1 MNRKLAFSLLLGAF
15 AVSSWAQQA
24 VTVKGTV
31 KDAENNPVIG
41 ATVVVKGT
49 TIGTTTDIDGNYTIN
64 VNPGQVLEFSYVGM
78 QQSSITVGNKNVI
91 NITMADGE
99 QLDEVVVIGYGT
111 VKKSNLTGAV
121 ASVSG
126 KDLQAG
132 VARSASSALQG
143 RIAGVS
149 VSSAT
154 GQPGQ
159 DMNINIR
166 GISSLSSTKPLYVI
180 DGVYGD
186 INMVD
191 PNDIQSL
198 EVLKDASAAAIYGS
212 RAANGVVL
220 ITTKSGRTEM
230 PTRVEVN
237 AYSGIQTVAKT
248 MEVMNTA
255 EYMAFCKQH
264 QIGQKIPE
272 FVNGNGIDTDWQ
284 KETFETAPVTKINLN
299 VSGGG
304 KTSTYNVSGSYLNQ
318 KGIVKTTGYEAWNIR
333 TKNTFS
339 AFNNHLRMGTS
350 VLLKMWNKD
359 YDDLSY
365 SSALRNLTMVPVYD
379 TNNPKDGRWGY
390 VPSWGKGADNPVGW
404 VESHDNQRHGIDLLM
419 NGYAEVDLGLEG
431 LKYKFNVG
439 AERLQRRSY
448 AHSTPFY
455 FGPYSEQNVN
465 KLSEG
470 HTWDNTWMI
479 ENTLH
484 YDNTFGKHT
493 VSGLLGY
500 SSQRYSYRS
509 ISASREGLTDGIFVL
524 DNGASNT
531 QTNGGSAAANT
542 LVSLFARG
550 MYSFDSRYMVSAS
563 VRRDGSS
570 KFADGHRYGVFP
582 SASVGWNIMNEQF
595 FEKAKETVN
604 ELKLRVS
611 YGTLGNLNGVGNYAT
626 QSVVNSGYNAVQ
638 GGSWWLGATTGA
650 SWVSPEDLTWEKTK
664 TFNVGTDVAILNN
677 KLSLTADY
685 FIQRTEGL
693 LLGIN
698 QPGSSGMSGTPTYNA
713 ATVENKGVEI
723 SLNHRNTVGELYYHV
738 GVNLS
743 AIKNNLKEITTP
755 TRQEF
760 TGYTPHDK
768 GYITWAK
775 VGKSIGS
782 FYLVKTDGIFQNQ
795 AEIDAYVNANGQKI
809 QPNAVPGD
817 LKYVDYDGDGDI
829 DNLDQQYCGSPFPKL
844 SMGLTM
850 GAEYKGFDLNLFFD
864 CNFGNKIFNGMR
876 YYSSYMDGGLQ
887 NLSKEMLNAWTESNP
902 NTDVPRYYGDNDLN
916 NTGWAI
922 TDRWLENGSFFRLKT
937 LEFGYTLPQ
946 SWTSKAL
953 LQNVRIYTAMD
964 NLFTITNY
972 KGYTPDLGVNS
983 GDGATGQSGSVMTRG
998 CDDGRY
1004 PSARSFTFGL
1014 QVNF

>member
-31 KDAENNPVIG
+31 KDSENNPVIG

-49 TIGTTTDIDGNYTIN
+49 TIGTTTNIDGNYTIN

-78 QQSSITVGNKNVI
+78 QQSSVTVGNKNVI

-99 QLDEVVVIGYGT
+99 LLDEVVVIGYGT
-111 VKKSNLTGAV
+111 VKKSHLTGAV
-121 ASVSG
+121 SSVSG
-126 KDLQAG
+126 KELQAS

-166 GISSLSSTKPLYVI
+166 GVSSLSSTKPLYVI

-220 ITTKSGRTEM
+220 ITTKGGHTDM

-237 AYSGIQTVAKT
+237 AYSGVQTVAKT

-255 EYMAFCKQH
+255 EYMAFCKQYNIA
-264 QIGQKIPE
+264 QNISE

-284 KETFETAPVTKINLN
+284 KETFKTAPVTKVSLN

-304 KTSTYNVSGSYLNQ
+304 KSSTYNVSGSYLNQ

-339 AFNNHLRMGTS
+339 AFNNHLRMGST

-365 SSALRNLTMVPVYD
+365 SAALRNLTMVPVYD
-379 TNNPKDGRWGY
+379 SNNPKDGKWGY

-404 VESHDNQRHGIDLLM
+404 VEAHDYQRHGVDLLL
-419 NGYAEVDLGLEG
+419 NGYAEVDLGLKG

-439 AERLQRRSY
+439 AERLQNRSY
-448 AHSTPFY
+448 SHTSPFY
-455 FGPYSEQNVN
+455 FGPYSEITVN

-470 HTWDNTWMI
+470 HSWDSTWML

-500 SSQRYSYRS
+500 SSQRYNSRS
-509 ISASREGLTDGIFVL
+509 MSAGREGLTDGIYVL
-524 DNGASNT
+524 DNGTSDT
-531 QTNGGSAAANT
+531 QTNGGSATANA

-550 MYSFDSRYMVSAS
+550 MYSFDNRYMVSAS

-595 FEKAKETVN
+595 FENAKEKVN
-604 ELKLRVS
+604 ELKLRLS

-664 TFNVGTDVAILNN
+664 TFNVGADVAILNN

-698 QPGSSGMSGTPTYNA
+698 QPGSAGMSGTPTYNA
-713 ATVENKGVEI
+713 ATVENKGLEI

-755 TRQEF
+755 TKQEF
-760 TGYTPHDK
+760 TGYNPHAK
-768 GYITWAK
+768 GDITWAK
-775 VGKSIGS
+775 VGKAIGS

-795 AEIDAYVNANGQKI
+795 AEIDAYVNANGEKI

-817 LKYVDYDGDGDI
+817 LRYVDYDGDGDI
-829 DNLDQQYCGSPFPKL
+829 DNQDQQYCGSPFPKL

-850 GAEYKGFDLNLFFD
+850 GAEYKGIDLNLFFD
-864 CNFGNKIFNGMR
+864 GNFGNKIYNGMR
-876 YYSSYMDGGLQ
+876 YYSSYMDGGMQ
-887 NLSKEMLNAWTESNP
+887 NLSKEMLNAWTESNT
-902 NTDVPRYYGDNDLN
+902 NTDVPRYITGSDLN

-922 TDRWLENGSFFRLKT
+922 TDRWLENGSYFRLKT
-937 LEFGYTLPQ
+937 LELGYTLPKD
-946 SWTSKAL
+946 WTSKAL
-953 LQNVRIYTAMD
+953 LQSVRIYTAMD
-964 NLFTITNY
+964 NLFTITGY

-983 GDGATGQSGSVMTRG
+983 GDGATGGTGTMTRG